1 MDQLTSHDLEL
12 VALGAAL
19 ASNCA
24 SCIEFH
30 VAAARRAGL
39 ADGQIR
45 AAIAAADQIRQ
56 VPARLVMEA
65 AEAALA
71 KPAPSD
77 AGTVAPCACAG
88 LMASCGG

>member
-1 MDQLTSHDLEL
+1 MNELTSHDLEL

-30 VAAARRAGL
+30 IAAARRAGL

-45 AAIAAADQIRQ
+45 AAIAAADRIRQ

-71 KPAPSD
+71 QPAPTAD
-77 AGTVAPCACAG
+77 TVAAPCACAG

>member
-1 MDQLTSHDLEL
+1 MNELTSRDFEL

-19 ASNCA
+19 ASNCV

-30 VAAARRAGL
+30 VASARRAGL

-45 AAIAAADQIRQ
+45 AAIVAADQTRQ

-65 AEAALA
+65 VEAVLA
-71 KPAPSD
+71 VPAPS
-77 AGTVAPCACAG
+77 AAAAAAPCACAA
-88 LMASCGG
+88 LMASRAG

>member
-1 MDQLTSHDLEL
+1 MNELTSHDLEL

-39 ADGQIR
+39 SDGQIR

-56 VPARLVMEA
+56 VPVRLVMEG

-71 KPAPSD
+71 KPAPT
-77 AGTVAPCACAG
+77 AATTIAPCACGG